1 VAHYA
6 DLASGIQEERD
17 ALDLYNKCYDAID
30 RISAALDALEVRFP
44 SLKRTRE
51 LERQAGSE
59 VRAALRHAQSL
70 CVVRAPT
77 VEADR
82 RRNGPKFQPF
92 CYLEARRPSG
102 EGGAPRF
109 RMLYRDA
116 DGWKY
121 KHCCGKAGELNQ
133 NHETTTHLPQSDPS
147 WWSDL
152 CAAGVAGSAAG
163 GEGVDEVAGPRKAG

>member
-1 VAHYA
+1 MAHYA

-70 CVVRAPT
+70 CVVRRANGRGRSSSEWPEISALLLFGSPAT
-77 VEADR
+77 IGR
-82 RRNGPKFQPF
+82 RRGTP
-92 CYLEARRPSG
+92 L
-102 EGGAPRF
+102 
-109 RMLYRDA
+109 
-116 DGWKY
+116 
-121 KHCCGKAGELNQ
+121 
-133 NHETTTHLPQSDPS
+133 
-147 WWSDL
+147 
-152 CAAGVAGSAAG
+152 
-163 GEGVDEVAGPRKAG
+163 